1 MEVWKWKI
9 EYATKAVAVVA
20 SKMSAA
26 RPMKYSEVL
35 ELDRQVRDCACT
47 SIPEPSTTTL
57 DASYSTNSLQSLIK
71 VVHVHAGL
79 YGCMPNLLLPYHGL
93 ARVTTLTN
101 ALRQCSSSFI
111 ATSSL

>member
-1 MEVWKWKI
+1 MKVWKWKI

-79 YGCMPNLLLPYHGL
+79 Y
-93 ARVTTLTN
+93 
-101 ALRQCSSSFI
+101 
-111 ATSSL
+111 SLMS